1 MMLKGAKMARLGSA
15 RLGSARLGSARL
27 GSSIAPFFQCVK
39 FYYIKLSCK
48 IRKQG
53 ELCPDFGFFLLWGR
67 GLAIEA
73 LRLTVRYFADASIYF
88 IGTFTAATI
97 LNY

>member
-15 RLGSARLGSARL
+15 RLCSALI
-27 GSSIAPFFQCVK
+27 GSSIAPFVQCVK
-39 FYYIKLSCK
+39 LYYIKLSCK

-53 ELCPDFGFFLLWGR
+53 ELCPDFGFFLLQGR

>member
-1 MMLKGAKMARLGSA
+1 MILKGAKMA

-53 ELCPDFGFFLLWGR
+53 ELCPDFGFFLLWEG
-67 GLAIEA
+67 
-73 LRLTVRYFADASIYF
+73 
-88 IGTFTAATI
+88 GTLLK
-97 LNY
+97 LND

>member
-27 GSSIAPFFQCVK
+27 GSSIAPFIQCVK
-39 FYYIKLSCK
+39 LYYIKLSCK

-73 LRLTVRYFADASIYF
+73 LRLIVRYCGCFNLFYRYAYCGNNF
-88 IGTFTAATI
+88 
-97 LNY
+97 

>member
-15 RLGSARLGSARL
+15 QL

-39 FYYIKLSCK
+39 LYYIKLSCK

-53 ELCPDFGFFLLWGR
+53 ALISDFFFCGK
-67 GLAIEA
+67 GEHC
-73 LRLTVRYFADASIYF
+73 
-88 IGTFTAATI
+88 
-97 LNY
+97 

>member
-15 RLGSARLGSARL
+15 RLRLGSARL

-39 FYYIKLSCK
+39 LYYIKLSCK

-53 ELCPDFGFFLLWGR
+53 ELCLDFGFFFVGR
-67 GLAIEA
+67 GNTAET
-73 LRLTVRYFADASIYF
+73 LRLIVRCCGCFNLFYRYTCCGNNS
-88 IGTFTAATI
+88 
-97 LNY
+97 

>member
-15 RLGSARLGSARL
+15 RLGS
-27 GSSIAPFFQCVK
+27 SIAPFFQRVK

-73 LRLTVRYFADASIYF
+73 LRLIVRCCGCFNLFYRYTCCGNNS
-88 IGTFTAATI
+88 
-97 LNY
+97 

>member
-27 GSSIAPFFQCVK
+27 GSARLGSSIAPFIQCVK
-39 FYYIKLSCK
+39 LYYIKSSGK

-53 ELCPDFGFFLLWGR
+53 ELCPVFGFFLLWEG
-67 GLAIEA
+67 
-73 LRLTVRYFADASIYF
+73 
-88 IGTFTAATI
+88 GTLLKLYA
-97 LNY
+97 

>member
-27 GSSIAPFFQCVK
+27 GSSIAPFIQCVK
-39 FYYIKLSCK
+39 LYHIKSSGK

-53 ELCPDFGFFLLWGR
+53 ELCPVFGFFLLWEGET
-67 GLAIEA
+67 LLKLYA
-73 LRLTVRYFADASIYF
+73 
-88 IGTFTAATI
+88 
-97 LNY
+97 